1 MITACRG
8 LSNARRGSPPQWA
21 LAVWQRDRE
30 IARADIHRGPERQRE
45 AGHID
50 AGAISARS
58 TKNLLRRSAAP
69 YMPVKTHDCQTLLF
83 LT

>member
-30 IARADIHRGPERQRE
+30 IARADIHRGPEPCANERPDTLTQEPYPPDRQ
-45 AGHID
+45 
-50 AGAISARS
+50 
-58 TKNLLRRSAAP
+58 
-69 YMPVKTHDCQTLLF
+69 
-83 LT
+83 